1 MDESVFFVGAWEVN
15 PRAGAISDGQK
26 SARLEPRAMEVLV
39 YLASRPD
46 MVVSREEL
54 EREVWRGA
62 LVGYDAVT
70 STVIK
75 LRKALGDSARQ
86 PEFIAT
92 VPKRGYRLIAEVR
105 TDTADGSSL
114 PAASADNSPM
124 GRLKAQTWLRS
135 LGIAIALIVVFLT
148 YWLHRPAEETTE
160 ETASAAAPPSIIVL
174 PFENLGDVR
183 DTDAF
188 ADGVTEDIIT
198 DLSGLGGLRVI
209 ASNTAF
215 TFKGKSVTAET
226 LGAELGIDYVL
237 DGSIRRI
244 GDQVRVNAQ
253 LVDAQTGFQRWAERY
268 DREVSEVFA
277 LQDKITSSIVTA
289 LALKLSNR
297 ETERLAQQATNNL
310 DAYDHFQEGQRLV
323 KISTR
328 ETHLQAQSAYRRAI
342 EADPGYGRAYG
353 ALAFTLASS
362 YRRGWSDMPMQT
374 LDRALELAKKAVAL
388 DGAVPQTYWALGYVH
403 LMRREYDQAEFAVR
417 QAIDIAPNYADG
429 YGLLALISN
438 GLGKSEAAIEFINRA
453 TELNPYYSWTYP
465 YNLGRAYYALG
476 RTQDAIIQF
485 EKARMRNQNGVPI
498 RLHLAASY
506 VQAGRLSDAEWEIE
520 EVQALSP
527 TDTLSHLRNSLPVKD
542 PVLLNRILDDLRTAG
557 LPE

>member
-1 MDESVFFVGAWEVN
+1 LDKSVFFVGAWEVN
-15 PRAGAISDGQK
+15 PQTGTISDGLNT
-26 SARLEPRAMEVLV
+26 ARLEPRAMEVLV
-39 YLASRPD
+39 YLASKAGT
-46 MVVSREEL
+46 VVSRDEL

-62 LVGYDAVT
+62 MVGYDAVT

-105 TDTADGSSL
+105 TETADGPSS
-114 PAASADNSPM
+114 PAAGADNSPT
-124 GRLKAQTWLRS
+124 GRLQAQTLLRTF
-135 LGIAIALIVVFLT
+135 GIVVALIAVFLT
-148 YWLHRPAEETTE
+148 YWLNPPVEESTE
-160 ETASAAAPPSIIVL
+160 ETASEATPPSIMVL
-174 PFENLGDVR
+174 PFENLGNAGDG
-183 DTDAF
+183 DAF

-209 ASNTAF
+209 ASHTAF
-215 TFKGKSVTAET
+215 TFKGKAVTAKT
-226 LGAELGIDYVL
+226 LGDELGVDYLL

-244 GDQVRVNAQ
+244 DNQVRVNAQ
-253 LVDAQTGFQRWAERY
+253 LVDAQTGYQRWAERY

-277 LQDKITSSIVTA
+277 LQDEVTSSIVAA

-297 ETERLAQQATNNL
+297 ETERLAQRATNNL

-342 EADPGYGRAYG
+342 EADPEYGRAYG

-362 YRRGWSDMPMQT
+362 YRRGWSDMPTQM
-374 LDRALELAKKAVAL
+374 LDRALELAKTAVTL
-388 DGAVPQTYWALGYVH
+388 DDAIPQTYWALGYVH
-403 LMRREYDQAEFAVR
+403 LMRREYDQAESAVR

-438 GLGKSEAAIEFINRA
+438 ALGKPEAAIEFINRA

-542 PVLLNRILDDLRTAG
+542 PALLDRILDDLRKAG